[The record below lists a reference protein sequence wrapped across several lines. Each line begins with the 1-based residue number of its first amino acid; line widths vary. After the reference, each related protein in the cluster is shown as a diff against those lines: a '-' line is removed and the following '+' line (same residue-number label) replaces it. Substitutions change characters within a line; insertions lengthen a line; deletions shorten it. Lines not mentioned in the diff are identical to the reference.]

1 MTAPAPLRRPAAK
14 VAPLPPH
21 RMVRASVIL
30 SRLALH
36 MTESCVPVAD
46 EHVRAIVR
54 ACSPIADDQERA
66 LAWAEY
72 LARVWVELDVEAA
85 RVPPCEVL
93 DEDELAGPDCAETAR
108 QVARQRS
115 ADALDVLTGR
125 LP

>member
-1 MTAPAPLRRPAAK
+1 
-14 VAPLPPH
+14 
-21 RMVRASVIL
+21 MVRASVIL